1 MLDDNL
7 SHFRWT
13 VDYPEDFILIEK
25 IIKGVYPNNPDFDM
39 FYILEFLKNNPE
51 LTKINSKISKK
62 QTL

>member
-1 MLDDNL
+1 MNNK
-7 SHFRWT
+7 
-13 VDYPEDFILIEK
+13 ILIEK

-39 FYILEFLKNNPE
+39 FDILEFLKNNPE